1 MRNSG
6 IESKI
11 NLMIYGT
18 NKDEFEK
25 FVIEIYRIKYPNIQ
39 SVKPQGQKGDGG
51 NDGYVPNEL
60 VLQCYAP
67 ENIDAKQTN
76 DKIENDLDRAIN
88 SGWKFKEWHF
98 VINDKF
104 KGIPRDVHHKIDELN
119 DRHKSIEIKLIDSK
133 ILKNKL
139 IDYSKSNLFEV
150 YCLLKYDIEVFSFN
164 NIELIIKIVDFIS
177 EDSLLYN
184 FNTTESFINFSL
196 EKFNPDGIAKIKVNI
211 SNESFLKMFGAYL
224 EKSKEIIEE
233 YKEQIGLEKFQ
244 EVGEVIKD
252 KFNSLRK
259 SFSPEESLRKTHS
272 YFMERNGNNADQNFQ
287 LALWIVIAY
296 FFDIC
301 DIGDLPN
308 GNGK

>member
-1 MRNSG
+1 MSNSG

-11 NLMIYGT
+11 NVMIYET

-25 FVIEIYRIKYPNIQ
+25 FVIETYRIKYPNIQ

-67 ENIDAKQTN
+67 ENIDTKQTN
-76 DKIENDLDRAIN
+76 DKMENDLYRAIN

-119 DRHKSIEIKLIDSK
+119 DRYKSIEIKLIDSK

-177 EDSLLYN
+177 EDSLLHN

-244 EVGEVIKD
+244 EVGEIIKD

-272 YFMERNGNNADQNFQ
+272 YFIERNGDNADQNFQ

>member
-1 MRNSG
+1 M
-6 IESKI
+6 KTLDI
-11 NLMIYGT
+11 NDRIKLILYEQ

-25 FVIEIYRIKYPNIQ
+25 FVIEVYRMKYPNIQ
-39 SVKPQGQKGDGG
+39 YIKPQGQKGDGG

-98 VINDKF
+98 IINDKF
-104 KGIPRDVHHKIDELN
+104 KGIPRDVHHNIDKLN
-119 DRHKSIEIKLIDSK
+119 DKYKDIKIKLIDSK
-133 ILKNKL
+133 ILKNEILNQFKNNS
-139 IDYSKSNLFEV
+139 YKV
-150 YCLLKYDIEVFSFN
+150 YNLLKYEVEISNFN
-164 NIELIIKIVDFIS
+164 NLSLLINVIDFIAKDTILS
-177 EDSLLYN
+177 Q
-184 FNTTESFINFSL
+184 FNQTNAFIDFSL
-196 EKFNPDGIAKIKVNI
+196 KNFNPDGQQKLQINIKDKY
-211 SNESFLKMFGAYL
+211 FLKIFGSFI
-224 EKSKEIIEE
+224 EKSIEIVEE
-233 YKEQIGLEKFQ
+233 YKDSIGNFE
-244 EVGEVIKD
+244 EVGKIIKER
-252 KFNSLRK
+252 F
-259 SFSPEESLRKTHS
+259 S
-272 YFMERNGNNADQNFQ
+272 YFNQDCPSEISIHKTFDYFNKRNNKTDQNFQ

>member
-1 MRNSG
+1 MSNSG

-11 NLMIYGT
+11 NVMIYET

-25 FVIEIYRIKYPNIQ
+25 FVIETYRIKYPNIQ

-76 DKIENDLDRAIN
+76 DKMENDLYRAIN

-119 DRHKSIEIKLIDSK
+119 DRYKSIEIKLIDSK

-177 EDSLLYN
+177 EDSLLHN

-244 EVGEVIKD
+244 EVGEIIKD

-272 YFMERNGNNADQNFQ
+272 YFIERNGDNADQNFQ

>member
-1 MRNSG
+1 MSNSG

-11 NLMIYGT
+11 NVMIYET

-25 FVIEIYRIKYPNIQ
+25 FVIETYRIKYPNIQ

-88 SGWKFKEWHF
+88 SGWKFREWHF
-98 VINDKF
+98 IINDKF

-119 DRHKSIEIKLIDSK
+119 DGHKNIEIKLIDSK

-164 NIELIIKIVDFIS
+164 NIQLIIKIVDFIS
-177 EDSLLYN
+177 EDSLLHN

-244 EVGEVIKD
+244 EVGEIIKY
-252 KFNSLRK
+252 KFNSLRN
-259 SFSPEESLRKTHS
+259 SFSPEESLRKTHI
-272 YFMERNGNNADQNFQ
+272 YFTRRNIDKVDQNYQ

>member
-1 MRNSG
+1 MTNLE
-6 IESKI
+6 IKNKI
-11 NLMIYGT
+11 QSMLDRKYG
-18 NKDEFEK
+18 NEFQD
-25 FVIEIYRIKYPNIQ
+25 FVIEIYRIEYPNIQ

-98 VINDKF
+98 IINDKF
-104 KGIPRDVHHKIDELN
+104 RGIPRDIHHKIDELN

-133 ILKNKL
+133 ILKNTILNQFK
-139 IDYSKSNLFEV
+139 DNQYKVCN
-150 YCLLKYDIEVFSFN
+150 LLKYEIEISNFN
-164 NIELIIKIVDFIS
+164 DLSLLINAIDFIAQ
-177 EDSLLYN
+177 DSMLSK
-184 FNTTESFINFSL
+184 FNQSSAFINFSL
-196 EKFNPDGIAKIKVNI
+196 THFNPDGQKKLQINIKDRY
-211 SNESFLKMFGAYL
+211 FLKIFGSFI
-224 EKSKEIIEE
+224 EKSIEIVEE
-233 YKEQIGLEKFQ
+233 YKDSIGNFEEVGKIIKEKFL
-244 EVGEVIKD
+244 D
-252 KFNSLRK
+252 FNQH
-259 SFSPEESLRKTHS
+259 FSSEISIHKTFN
-272 YFMERNGNNADQNFQ
+272 YFNKRNYKTDQNFQ